1 MKANSHEISRSDLT
15 LRLKTVF
22 ESAVDGI
29 IIIDEQGSM
38 EEVNPAGAR
47 MFGYEVEELIGKK
60 VNILMP
66 LPYSK
71 EHDGYMKNYH
81 ETGVAKIIGIGR
93 EVVGLK
99 KNGEVFPFWLSVSKV
114 VLEEICI
121 YTGFIHD
128 LTQIK
133 QAEKKLQTMNDEL
146 EDLVMERTYELERVV
161 NKLLDLNK
169 RFEDE
174 IRAHIF
180 TENLLRKKEA
190 ELTESLNKE
199 KELGE
204 LKSRFVSMASHE
216 FRTPLS
222 TILSSVALLS
232 RYTESDQQSSRDKHL
247 AKIKTAVNHLT
258 GILNDFLSISKF
270 DEGKIR
276 ANPEAINTD
285 DMVKEIYEE
294 MKALLKPGQVINL
307 NNRTSGLTLFNDPKI
322 IKNIF
327 LNLLSNAIK
336 YSKEGSEI
344 FWSVDAQNGKLYF
357 EVRDQGIGI
366 PEEDQKYLFDRFF
379 RASNA
384 TNIEGTGLGLNIVKK
399 YLELLGGHITF
410 KSVYGTG
417 TTFNV
422 EIPMNLNISEN
433 ET

>member
-1 MKANSHEISRSDLT
+1 
-15 LRLKTVF
+15 
-22 ESAVDGI
+22 
-29 IIIDEQGSM
+29 
-38 EEVNPAGAR
+38 
-47 MFGYEVEELIGKK
+47 
-60 VNILMP
+60 
-66 LPYSK
+66 
-71 EHDGYMKNYH
+71 
-81 ETGVAKIIGIGR
+81 
-93 EVVGLK
+93 
-99 KNGEVFPFWLSVSKV
+99 
-114 VLEEICI
+114 
-121 YTGFIHD
+121 
-128 LTQIK
+128 
-133 QAEKKLQTMNDEL
+133 
-146 EDLVMERTYELERVV
+146 
-161 NKLLDLNK
+161 
-169 RFEDE
+169 
-174 IRAHIF
+174 
-180 TENLLRKKEA
+180 
-190 ELTESLNKE
+190 
-199 KELGE
+199 
-204 LKSRFVSMASHE
+204 
-216 FRTPLS
+216 
-222 TILSSVALLS
+222 VALLS

-276 ANPEAINTD
+276 PNPEMLHLD
-285 DMVKEIYEE
+285 EFVKEIYEE

-344 FWSVDAQNGKLYF
+344 FWSVEAQDGKLYF

-410 KSVYGTG
+410 KSIYGTG

-422 EIPMNLNISEN
+422 EIPMNLNITEN
-433 ET
+433 ES